1 VEYLQAVAKKQTT
14 EAKPKRSDAIRN
26 IGMSKEVFGQG
37 SHGTEK
43 QTKNGAKE
51 EQTRKEVKDLQVVVV
66 EKQTKNGAEEEQT
79 KKEVKD
85 LQVVVVE
92 KQTKNGAEEEQT
104 KKEVKDLQVVVVEAK
119 KDAENLQARLD
130 LKTLGNIEVSKK
142 VIGQG
147 SHGTFVF
154 AGYFKPLN
162 KEIEK

>member
-37 SHGTEK
+37 SHGT
-43 QTKNGAKE
+43 
-51 EQTRKEVKDLQVVVV
+51 

>member
-1 VEYLQAVAKKQTT
+1 MEYLQAVAKKQTT

-92 KQTKNGAEEEQT
+92 
-104 KKEVKDLQVVVVEAK
+104 AK